1 MGCSFKRYKRNT
13 ITNVFQKILDESNSK
28 PKKIW
33 VDESSKFYNRPMNRM
48 QNNNREMYSTHNEVL
63 LLNDSLEP

>member
-1 MGCSFKRYKRNT
+1 MLLKKM
-13 ITNVFQKILDESNSK
+13 LDKSKSK

-33 VDESSKFYNRPMNRM
+33 VDKSSEFYNRLMKSSL